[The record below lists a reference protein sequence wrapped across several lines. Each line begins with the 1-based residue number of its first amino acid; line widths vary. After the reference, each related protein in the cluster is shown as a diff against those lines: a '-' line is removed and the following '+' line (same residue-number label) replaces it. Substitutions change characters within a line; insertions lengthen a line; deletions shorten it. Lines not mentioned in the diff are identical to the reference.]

1 MEKQVKHPFNVKEFI
16 YEGEVNNEPSQ
27 TVPDQSLGL
36 RELLIRYAKGLP
48 LEGQKTPI
56 FEGEDGSEIDVEKLD
71 LAERE
76 ELADQAREELKNLS
90 TKIKGDIEKARSK
103 KKSVVTDVEDIS
115 ENQENEK

>member
-1 MEKQVKHPFNVKEFI
+1 MQKLVKHPFNAKDFT

-27 TVPDQSLGL
+27 TVPDQSMGL
-36 RELLIRYAKGLP
+36 RELLVRYAKGLP

-76 ELADQAREELKNLS
+76 ELAEQAREELKNLS

-103 KKSVVTDVEDIS
+103 RKSVITDIEDIS
-115 ENQENEK
+115 EISKDEK

>member
-1 MEKQVKHPFNVKEFI
+1 MENLVKHPFNAEQFP

-27 TVPDQSLGL
+27 TVPDQSMGL
-36 RELLIRYAKGLP
+36 RELLVRYAKGLP
-48 LEGQKTPI
+48 LEGAKTPI

-76 ELADQAREELKNLS
+76 ELAEQAREELKNLT
-90 TKIKGDIEKARSK
+90 TKIKGDIEKAKSK
-103 KKSVVTDVEDIS
+103 KKSVVTDVEDIF